1 MKIAILSRNFS
12 KISGGAESY
21 AVQLA
26 HAMKS
31 ECEITV
37 ISQTFDESKSDFH
50 HIAVPKLPFRS
61 RWINQLW
68 FNWYSKKFSSY
79 GFDIVHS
86 HENVTHG
93 NVHTVHVKTVHA
105 SLSQKR
111 MSRLRIMLS
120 PRLLAYFWLE
130 KKRLCTLGH
139 HNIFVSELLMH
150 ETLAFMPNISSA
162 TFIPPGVSLLEH
174 KLTLNK
180 KFEAKRSLGISSDSM
195 VIGFIGHDFKKK
207 GLDALLKAVALL
219 PFNADVLVV
228 GKSTQVPRYKE
239 LVQALGVG
247 KSCRF
252 LGVVRDMSNI
262 YAALDVLAHPTTQ
275 DVFPMVLLEAMA
287 HEVPVVTTMPPYN
300 SMASLLV
307 SGTDALLISDPADHT
322 ALASAITQIRTQPQ
336 LQLNLIQNGL
346 NFASRY
352 SWTNVKNRYYE
363 IYKKVIIDRTGTS
376 QH

>member
-12 KISGGAESY
+12 RISGGAESY

-26 HAMKS
+26 HAMLS

-37 ISQTFDESKSDFH
+37 ISQSFDESLTHFKR
-50 HIAVPKLPFRS
+50 IAVPKLPFKS

-68 FNWYSKKFSSY
+68 FNWYSKKVSSQ

-93 NVHTVHVKTVHA
+93 NIHTVHVKTVHA

-111 MSRLRIMLS
+111 MSQFRIMLS

-130 KKRLCTLGH
+130 KKRLCTPGH

-150 ETLAFMPNISSA
+150 ETLEFIPNVSSA
-162 TFIPPGVSLLEH
+162 TFIPPGVSLPDH
-174 KLTLNK
+174 KLSLSEKN
-180 KFEAKRSLGISSDSM
+180 EARQSLGLASDSM
-195 VIGFIGHDFKKK
+195 VIGFVGHDFKKK
-207 GLDALLKAVALL
+207 GLNALLKAIALL
-219 PFNADVLVV
+219 PFNVQLLVV
-228 GKSTQVPRYKE
+228 GNPKQASRYKD
-239 LVQALGVG
+239 LIQLLGGG

-252 LGVVRDMSNI
+252 LGVVRDMSKI
-262 YAALDVLAHPTTQ
+262 YTALDVLAQPTTQ
-275 DVFPMVLLEAMA
+275 DVFPMTLSEAMA

-307 SGTDALLISDPADHT
+307 NGKDALLIRDPSDYTSLAT
-322 ALASAITQIRTQPQ
+322 ALEQIRTLPE
-336 LQLNLIQNGL
+336 LQRSLTQNGL
-346 NFASRY
+346 TFVNRY
-352 SWTNVKNRYYE
+352 SWTSVKNRYYE
-363 IYKKVIIDRTGTS
+363 EFRKAIAQR
-376 QH
+376 